1 MPPNRARFLLRGRV
15 RIINLWR
22 PIKHPVEDC
31 PLAICDGS
39 TVTADDL
46 VECDSIHAQGRRM
59 FGLIPYRP
67 GFRWYYMSRQEP
79 NQVLLFKNYDSKEDV
94 NAKCIEIYRFLAGA

>member
-1 MPPNRARFLLRGRV
+1 
-15 RIINLWR
+15 
-22 PIKHPVEDC
+22 
-31 PLAICDGS
+31 
-39 TVTADDL
+39 
-46 VECDSIHAQGRRM
+46 M